1 MTDSAVEPFQAFVGI
16 DVSKSSWDV
25 CILPEDRS
33 FSIRVDEGA
42 VQRLVE
48 RLGVNPASTLI
59 VVEATGGFERQLVA
73 DLIDAGWIVAV
84 INPRQARDFAKALGQ
99 LAKTDRIDGRCLA
112 LFGQRIQPRPATRI
126 PEKQLQLDAL
136 VTRRR
141 QLIAMRST
149 ERTRQKQIS
158 HKAAERSVTALLKVL
173 DRQIADLDKAIIKLI
188 GSDDDWRAKRD
199 LLESVPGVGSVT
211 STALLAELPELGK
224 LNRGEIA
231 SLVGVAPFNQ
241 DSGQYRGQRHI
252 RGGRT
257 NLRTALYMATLTAQ
271 RCNDTVRIFAKR
283 LHDQGKP
290 FKVVIT
296 ACMRKLLTILNVMVR
311 NSTPW
316 KTPHPDV
323 P

>member
-1 MTDSAVEPFQAFVGI
+1 
-16 DVSKSSWDV
+16 
-25 CILPEDRS
+25 
-33 FSIRVDEGA
+33 
-42 VQRLVE
+42 
-48 RLGVNPASTLI
+48 
-59 VVEATGGFERQLVA
+59 
-73 DLIDAGWIVAV
+73 
-84 INPRQARDFAKALGQ
+84 
-99 LAKTDRIDGRCLA
+99 
-112 LFGQRIQPRPATRI
+112 
-126 PEKQLQLDAL
+126 
-136 VTRRR
+136 
-141 QLIAMRST
+141 
-149 ERTRQKQIS
+149 
-158 HKAAERSVTALLKVL
+158 VL
-173 DRQIADLDKAIIKLI
+173 DRQIADLDKAITKLI

-199 LLESVPGVGSVT
+199 LLESVPGVGSIT

-252 RGGRT
+252 RGGRS
-257 NLRTALYMATLTAQ
+257 NLRNVLYMATLTAQ

-296 ACMRKLLTILNVMVR
+296 ACMRKLLTILNIMVR
-311 NSTPW
+311 NSTHW

>member
-1 MTDSAVEPFQAFVGI
+1 MTDSAVESFQAFVGI

-25 CILPEDRS
+25 CVLPEDRS
-33 FSIRVDEGA
+33 FSIRVDDGA

-48 RLGVNPASTLI
+48 RLGVNPAVTLI
-59 VVEATGGFERQLVA
+59 VVEATGGFERRLVA

-99 LAKTDRIDGRCLA
+99 LAKTDRMDGRCLA
-112 LFGQRIQPRPATRI
+112 LFGQRMQPRPAARI
-126 PEKQLQLDAL
+126 PEKQLELDAL

-141 QLIAMRST
+141 QLIVMRST

-158 HKAAERSVTALLKVL
+158 HKTAGKSIAKLLNVL
-173 DRQIADLDKAIIKLI
+173 DRQIAGLDKAITKLI
-188 GSDDDWRAKRD
+188 GSDDEWRAKRD

-211 STALLAELPELGK
+211 STALLAELPELGR

-231 SLVGVAPFNQ
+231 SLVGVAPFNH

-252 RGGRT
+252 RGGRS
-257 NLRTALYMATLTAQ
+257 NLRNVLYMATLTAQ
-271 RCNDTVRIFAKR
+271 RYNDTVRRFAQR
-283 LHDQGKP
+283 LHEQGKP

-311 NSTPW
+311 TSTPW
-316 KTPHPDV
+316 QTPHPAV